1 MLNDFVVVPVDKASK
16 NIALVCKIFYASV
29 IAKVLGLYNNSSAG
43 PYSKIKNLFVN
54 ETINKNIKI

>member
-29 IAKVLGLYNNSSAG
+29 IAKVLGLYNKSSAG
-43 PYSKIKNLFVN
+43 TYSKIKNLFVN